1 MKHWNRKLRRRLSRS
16 RFKLARRAAQRM
28 ISPPPPSPPPI
39 DLEIISMRAIVGG
52 SLTLPYEINWRGAL
66 YLEELER
73 IAPEAAAPGRTAF
86 HQAIRRYFTAE
97 PCGGEERLAKI
108 GYTLPSL
115 DAGDIVLIGAFAFIV
130 TLDGEFKLATHNR
143 GIAHGAL
150 LEAAIRDTA
159 CRLPDPY
166 SGR

>member
-1 MKHWNRKLRRRLSRS
+1 MNPWKRKLRWRLSRS
-16 RFKLARRAAQRM
+16 RYKLARRAARRM
-28 ISPPPPSPPPI
+28 IPPPPAPPPI
-39 DLEIISMRAIVGG
+39 DVEIISMRAIVGG
-52 SLTLPYEINWRGAL
+52 SLTLPYEIHWRGAL
-66 YLEELER
+66 HLDELER
-73 IAPEAAAPGRTAF
+73 IAPEAADPGRAAL
-86 HQAIRRYFTAE
+86 HQAIRRYFTVE
-97 PCGGEERLAKI
+97 PCGGEKRLAHI

-130 TLDGEFKLATHNR
+130 TLDGEFKLATHNH

-150 LEAAIRDTA
+150 LDAAIRDTA

>member
-1 MKHWNRKLRRRLSRS
+1 MKQWKRKLRRRLSRS
-16 RFKLARRAAQRM
+16 CFKLARRAARRM
-28 ISPPPPSPPPI
+28 VPPPPSPPPI
-39 DLEIISMRAIVGG
+39 ELEIISMRAIVGG
-52 SLTLPYEINWRGAL
+52 SLTLPYEVHWRGAL
-66 YLEELER
+66 YQEELER
-73 IAPEAAAPGRTAF
+73 IAPEAADPGRAAF

-97 PCGGEERLAKI
+97 PCGGRERLATI
-108 GYTLPSL
+108 GYALPSL

-143 GIAHGAL
+143 GIAHGGL

>member
-1 MKHWNRKLRRRLSRS
+1 MKQWKRKLRRRLSRS
-16 RFKLARRAAQRM
+16 RFKLARRAARRM
-28 ISPPPPSPPPI
+28 VPPAPSPPPI
-39 DLEIISMRAIVGG
+39 ELEIISMRAIVGG
-52 SLTLPYEINWRGAL
+52 SLTLPYEVHWRGAL
-66 YLEELER
+66 YQEELER
-73 IAPEAAAPGRTAF
+73 IAPEAADPGRAAF

-97 PCGGEERLAKI
+97 PCGDRERLATI

-115 DAGDIVLIGAFAFIV
+115 NAGDIVLIGAFAFIV